1 MSNPPS
7 LTPASLSRWRSPS
20 LRVTSKVEGVN
31 HASWIELFFDLVF
44 VVVIEELSH
53 YLSEHL
59 SLVGFLQFAALFVPC
74 WWAWVLFTFYADRY
88 DTDDVPHRLLILSG
102 MLAAIFLAATVHH
115 AFGNSGVGFV
125 WSYVAIRSIVLL
137 LYMRSVMH
145 VAVAWAN
152 LRLYLTS
159 YLPSTMLWIASLW
172 FDGIPRYSLWALA
185 MSIELAVPIAGS
197 RLLVKTPAHPSHLP
211 ERFGLLTLIVLGEA
225 IISVASA
232 TANLNGNVIQILAA
246 VGGFVIAAS
255 LWWLYFSFL
264 ESSIRIRSIAS
275 VHLYNYGHLPILLG
289 LTTIAVGVGH
299 TIQEVDQPVL
309 ETGTRWA
316 LCGGMALYSLAIAI
330 IMFTA
335 CRRQVT
341 IYSFALILVALGL
354 AIFGA
359 GLPPLAIEGFLI
371 TALVVKVSVDIFS
384 APPSPEASE
393 DEGSAEL

>member
-7 LTPASLSRWRSPS
+7 LVPASLSRWRSPR
-20 LRVTSKVEGVN
+20 LRVTSEGEGVN

-44 VVVIEELSH
+44 VVVIEQLSH

-59 SLVGFLQFAALFVPC
+59 SLVGFWQFAALFVPC
-74 WWAWVLFTFYADRY
+74 WWAWVLFTFYVDRY

-102 MLAAIFLAATVHH
+102 MLAVIFLAATVHD
-115 AFGNSGVGFV
+115 AFGNSAVGFV

-137 LYMRSVMH
+137 LYVRSIKH

-152 LRLYLTS
+152 LRLYLSS
-159 YLPSTMLWIASLW
+159 YVPSTLLWLASVW
-172 FDGIPRYSLWALA
+172 FDGVGRYSLWALA
-185 MSIELAVPIAGS
+185 MSIELAAPIIGS

-225 IISVASA
+225 IVSVASG
-232 TANLNGNVIQILAA
+232 TSNLNGNIVQILAA

-255 LWWLYFSFL
+255 LWWIYFSFL
-264 ESSIRIRSIAS
+264 ESSIRIRGIAS

-299 TIQEVDQPVL
+299 TIQEVAQPAL

-316 LCGGMALYSLAIAI
+316 LCGGVALYALSIIAV
-330 IMFTA
+330 MFSA

-341 IYSFALILVALGL
+341 IYAIALIAVALGL

-359 GLPPLAIEGFLI
+359 KLPPLAIEGLLI
-371 TALVVKVSVDIFS
+371 MGLVAKVSVDIFKVSPSHS
-384 APPSPEASE
+384 ANQ
-393 DEGSAEL
+393 DG